1 MEQQAFTDALGNA
14 LPDAIIFHY
23 KPVFEQILENLT
35 DYKTAEDLNKTPNE
49 FSEEYLSNNGFL
61 ADFCDLI
68 NTNIDDSVSSEDI
81 AYKLETISACNDML
95 VGCLEK
101 IEEFADK
108 TGEFATQNKITRR
121 LLQNVMSFILY
132 SLSQIARLNS
142 DVEQV
147 LLEKSESALIPY
159 GFGE

>member
-1 MEQQAFTDALGNA
+1 MEHKAFSDALISA

-23 KPVFEQILENLT
+23 KPVFEQALESLT
-35 DYKTAEDLNKTPNE
+35 DYKAAENL
-49 FSEEYLSNNGFL
+49 SEDYLSKNDFL
-61 ADFCDLI
+61 DEFCSLVY
-68 NTNIDDSVSSEDI
+68 NNIDASVKSEDI
-81 AYKLETISACNDML
+81 AYKIETITACDQML
-95 VGCLEK
+95 IGCLER

-142 DVEQV
+142 DLERF
-147 LLEKSESALIPY
+147 LLDKSDEALIPF
-159 GFGE
+159 GFGA

>member
-1 MEQQAFTDALGNA
+1 MEHKAFSDALISA

-23 KPVFEQILENLT
+23 KPVFEQALESLT
-35 DYKTAEDLNKTPNE
+35 DYKAAENLDKAPNE
-49 FSEEYLSNNGFL
+49 FSEDYLSKNDFL
-61 ADFCDLI
+61 DEFCSLVY
-68 NTNIDDSVSSEDI
+68 NNIDASVKSEDI
-81 AYKLETISACNDML
+81 AYKIETITACDQML
-95 VGCLEK
+95 IGCLER

-142 DVEQV
+142 DLERF
-147 LLEKSESALIPY
+147 LLDKSDEALIPF
-159 GFGE
+159 GFGA